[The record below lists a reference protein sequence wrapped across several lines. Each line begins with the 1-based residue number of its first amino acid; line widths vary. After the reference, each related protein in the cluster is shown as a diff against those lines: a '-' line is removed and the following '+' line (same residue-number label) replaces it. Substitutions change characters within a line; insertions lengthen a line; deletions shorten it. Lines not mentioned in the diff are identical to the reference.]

1 MTTTQ
6 LIAFLN
12 AMTCGDLDSIATK
25 LEEARVACV
34 ELGESGLSDKLVEAK
49 GALAVGD
56 LKTFRKRVQTVVSDL
71 GHVRSRRKSLAGST
85 SGQA

>member
-1 MTTTQ
+1 MTPTQ

-25 LEEARVACV
+25 LEEARAACV
-34 ELGESGLSDKLVEAK
+34 GLGESGLSDKLVEAK
-49 GALAVGD
+49 GALVVGD

-85 SGQA
+85 SGRE